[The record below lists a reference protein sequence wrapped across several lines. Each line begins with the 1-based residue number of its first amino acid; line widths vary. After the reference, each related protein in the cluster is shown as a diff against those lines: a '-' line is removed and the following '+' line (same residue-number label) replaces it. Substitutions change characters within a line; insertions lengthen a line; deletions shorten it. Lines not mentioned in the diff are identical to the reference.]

1 MTKHYPSLA
10 LSCLDLDAEEV
21 RERFRWAARQGH
33 PQWLWP
39 DLTVDEWSHSTER
52 IAEVTRE
59 VMTLGTSRK
68 VLAGS
73 ADAIGIAGYTS
84 GLGPLLGLWLEQGRI
99 ECSPMVAA
107 VLELHLRHNRLRMAR
122 LTDRARALSA
132 ALSAKAIAHT
142 FLKGMHTAHRY
153 FPERGTRPMSDID
166 LLIAPDDEALTG
178 CVLRTLGF
186 SPGLAQAYPPERSWR
201 PTEAPELP
209 RNLALVHA
217 DDPWTVDLHTSLNR
231 RYAAGSPVL
240 RIDEVAAGNRLP
252 HRAFAPSAR
261 VLAQPSLLVHLTTH
275 AGCGLE
281 SLSMLR
287 LVELVFVIR
296 RDMSGGPAAWDQF
309 VEAAASADALG
320 GIYPALEFCEQ
331 LVPGT
336 VPARVLRN
344 SRQAVPPPVRRV
356 VDRHTVVDIQR
367 VERCSLAERF
377 MWAPSKWAVLRQ
389 ILGEIFPPGSSVLPT
404 LLAIYRARLWRLARR
419 TMTR

>member
-1 MTKHYPSLA
+1 
-10 LSCLDLDAEEV
+10 
-21 RERFRWAARQGH
+21 
-33 PQWLWP
+33 
-39 DLTVDEWSHSTER
+39 
-52 IAEVTRE
+52 
-59 VMTLGTSRK
+59 
-68 VLAGS
+68 
-73 ADAIGIAGYTS
+73 
-84 GLGPLLGLWLEQGRI
+84 
-99 ECSPMVAA
+99 
-107 VLELHLRHNRLRMAR
+107 
-122 LTDRARALSA
+122 
-132 ALSAKAIAHT
+132 
-142 FLKGMHTAHRY
+142 
-153 FPERGTRPMSDID
+153 MSDID
-166 LLIAPDDEALTG
+166 LLIAPDDEAPAG

-201 PTEAPELP
+201 PAEAPELP

-217 DDPWTVDLHTSLNR
+217 DDPWSVDLHTSLNR
-231 RYAAGSPVL
+231 RYAAGSLVL
-240 RIDEVAAGNRLP
+240 RIDQVAAGNLLP

-296 RDMSGGPAAWDQF
+296 RDMPAGPAAWDQF
-309 VEAAASADALG
+309 VAAAEGADALG
-320 GIYPALEFCEQ
+320 SVYPALEFCEQ

-336 VPARVLRN
+336 VAARVLRN
-344 SRQAVPPPVRRV
+344 ARQAVPPPVRRV